1 MATHTYRNKAQ
12 TMAQTVILKIKE
24 SEIMCKTETQNEE
37 EKSVQTNG
45 NGEDEAF
52 YEVVIQVQ

>member
-1 MATHTYRNKAQ
+1 MATHAYRNKAQ
-12 TMAQTVILKIKE
+12 IMAQTVILKIKE
-24 SEIMCKTETQNEE
+24 SEIMCKAVPQNEE

-52 YEVVIQVQ
+52 NEVVIQV

>member
-1 MATHTYRNKAQ
+1 
-12 TMAQTVILKIKE
+12 
-24 SEIMCKTETQNEE
+24 MCRTEPQNEK

-52 YEVVIQVQ
+52 EEVVIQVQ

>member
-1 MATHTYRNKAQ
+1 
-12 TMAQTVILKIKE
+12 
-24 SEIMCKTETQNEE
+24 MCKTETQNEE

-52 YEVVIQVQ
+52 NEVVIQVQ

>member
-12 TMAQTVILKIKE
+12 TMAQTLILKIKE
-24 SEIMCKTETQNEE
+24 GEIMCKTETHNEE

-52 YEVVIQVQ
+52 EEVALQVQ

>member
-24 SEIMCKTETQNEE
+24 SEIMCKTEPHNE

-52 YEVVIQVQ
+52 NEVVIQVQ

>member
-24 SEIMCKTETQNEE
+24 SEIMCKTEPVNEE

>member
-1 MATHTYRNKAQ
+1 MY
-12 TMAQTVILKIKE
+12 
-24 SEIMCKTETQNEE
+24 KTEPQNEK

-52 YEVVIQVQ
+52 NEVGIQVQ